1 MTEKELSQQ
10 AKDYL
15 SQIKK
20 TDRLIRRISE
30 TISGLHSSLTGT
42 GTELKPDKVQSSHQN
57 DQMAETIAKIVDF
70 EKDMNIRIDELVDM
84 KRDAFQLIAKLADLD
99 QQNILIARYIQF
111 HQWRK
116 IALDLHY
123 SETAIY
129 KIHGKALLEFAI
141 IPRE

>member
-1 MTEKELSQQ
+1 MTDKELSQQ

-30 TISGLHSSLTGT
+30 SIAGLRSSLTST

-57 DQMAETIAKIVDF
+57 DQMSEAIAKIVDF
-70 EKDMNIRIDELVDM
+70 ERDMNIRIDELVGM
-84 KRDAFQLIAKLADLD
+84 KRNAFQLITNLTDLD
-99 QQNILIARYIQF
+99 QQNILIGRYIQF

-141 IPRE
+141 ILRE